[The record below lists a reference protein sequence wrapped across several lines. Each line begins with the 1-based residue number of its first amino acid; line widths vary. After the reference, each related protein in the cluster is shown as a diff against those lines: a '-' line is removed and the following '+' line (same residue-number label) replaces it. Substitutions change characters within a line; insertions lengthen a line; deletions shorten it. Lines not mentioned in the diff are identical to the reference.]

1 MYKKSGDDFREGKV
15 HILEG
20 EGVTRYFGGLAAVS
34 DVDFHVDE
42 GEVVGLIGP
51 NGAGKTTLFNLIS
64 AALVPKPGIIKF
76 KGQNITGMKPYKI
89 CRMGIGRTFQTVKIF
104 PNLPAFENVH
114 VGSLFGTSHKMPPA
128 EAEKETSELL
138 DFVGLTNVS
147 FTPARDLTLANQKR
161 LEVARAL
168 ATQPEVLLLDEM
180 MAGLTHTEIVDA
192 MELVKK
198 IRDKGITIVMIEHVM
213 RAIMNVCD
221 RIIVLHYGQ
230 KIAEGTPQEIA
241 SSKTVV
247 EVYLG
252 EEIEDVT
259 GQ

>member
-1 MYKKSGDDFREGKV
+1 VRL
-15 HILEG
+15 LEG
-20 EGVTRYFGGLAAVS
+20 EDVTKYFGGLAAVS
-34 DVDFHVDE
+34 DVDFYVDE

-64 AALVPKPGIIKF
+64 AALVPKPGVIKF
-76 KGQNITGMKPYKI
+76 KGKDITGMKPYKI
-89 CRMGIGRTFQTVKIF
+89 CRLGIGRTFQTVKIF
-104 PNLPAFENVH
+104 TNLPAFENVR
-114 VGSLFGTSHKMPPA
+114 VGSLFGTSHKMSAA
-128 EAEKETSELL
+128 EAEKETVELL
-138 DFVGLTNVS
+138 DFVGLSGVS

-180 MAGLTHTEIVDA
+180 MAGLTHTEVAEA

-198 IRDKGITIVMIEHVM
+198 ISNKGITIVMIEHVM
-213 RAIMNVCD
+213 KAIMNVCN
-221 RIIVLHYGQ
+221 RIIVLHHGR

-241 SSKTVV
+241 SSKTVI

-252 EEIEDVT
+252 EESDVT
-259 GQ
+259 SK

>member
-1 MYKKSGDDFREGKV
+1 V
-15 HILEG
+15 HVLEG
-20 EGVTRYFGGLAAVS
+20 EGVTKYFGGLAAVS
-34 DVDFHVDE
+34 DVNFHIDE

-76 KGQNITGMKPYKI
+76 KGKNITGMKPYKI

-104 PNLPAFENVH
+104 SNLSALDNVR

-128 EAEKETSELL
+128 EAEKETAELL
-138 DFVGLTNVS
+138 DFVGMES
-147 FTPARDLTLANQKR
+147 ASYTPARDLTLANQKR

-168 ATQPEVLLLDEM
+168 ATQPTLLLLDEL
-180 MAGLTHTEIVDA
+180 MAGLTHTEVAEA

-198 IRDKGITIVMIEHVM
+198 IRDKGITIIMIEHVM
-213 RAIMNVCD
+213 KAIMNVCD
-221 RIIVLHYGQ
+221 RIIVLHHGQ

-241 SSKTVV
+241 NSKTVI

-252 EEIEDVT
+252 EELDVADK
-259 GQ
+259 